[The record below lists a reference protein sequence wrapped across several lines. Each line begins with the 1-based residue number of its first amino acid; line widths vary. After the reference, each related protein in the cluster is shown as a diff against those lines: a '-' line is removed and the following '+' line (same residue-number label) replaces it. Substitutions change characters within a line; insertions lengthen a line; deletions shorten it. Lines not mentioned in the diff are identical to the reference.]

1 LFVCPSD
8 HLNVELDPVSQIEKS
23 EAIAALSQQTVG
35 WYHSHPIFR
44 NDPSVIDVQNQ
55 MNYQSLFHG
64 DAGAGASHAHGSGC
78 APGALALRAVDGMV
92 PFVAAIITVRACAGL
107 DLGRDWSEPA
117 MTVSYFCFS

>member
-1 LFVCPSD
+1 M
-8 HLNVELDPVSQIEKS
+8 SQIEKS

-64 DAGAGASHAHGSGC
+64 DAGASHAHGSGC

-92 PFVAAIITVRACAGL
+92 PFVAAIITVRAWHGSGSGQGL
-107 DLGRDWSEPA
+107 ERTSHG
-117 MTVSYFCFS
+117 CC